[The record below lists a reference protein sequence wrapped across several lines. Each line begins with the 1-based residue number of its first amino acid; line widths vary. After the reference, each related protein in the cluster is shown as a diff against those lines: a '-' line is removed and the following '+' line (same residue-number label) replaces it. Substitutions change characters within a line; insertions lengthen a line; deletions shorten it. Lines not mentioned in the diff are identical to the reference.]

1 LNAIMLKNLGKPG
14 DDFRLISNVAGVGR
28 SSSSRA
34 GDFGCDSFGIL
45 CADINNVDSCAI
57 GCKLVR
63 NRPANPA
70 STAGNDCRL
79 PLETKLAWASIF
91 ADQRETPRFQ
101 GIKSS

>member
-1 LNAIMLKNLGKPG
+1 MLKNFGKPG
-14 DDFRLISNVAGVGR
+14 DDFGLISNVACVGR

-45 CADINNVDSCAI
+45 RADINNVDSSATDCE
-57 GCKLVR
+57 LVR
-63 NRPANPA
+63 DRPANPA
-70 STAGNDCRL
+70 SAAGNDRRL
-79 PLETKLAWASIF
+79 SLEAKLARASIF